1 MAGQPWTEWFA
12 VLTGGIYIP
21 IELYELVKGLTW
33 AKVVVLLVN
42 TSIVCYLAYVLYST
56 KKKHA

>member
-1 MAGQPWTEWFA
+1 MAGQPWAEWFA

-21 IELYELVKGLTW
+21 IELVKGLTW

-42 TSIVCYLAYVLYST
+42 TSIVCYLAYVL
-56 KKKHA
+56 